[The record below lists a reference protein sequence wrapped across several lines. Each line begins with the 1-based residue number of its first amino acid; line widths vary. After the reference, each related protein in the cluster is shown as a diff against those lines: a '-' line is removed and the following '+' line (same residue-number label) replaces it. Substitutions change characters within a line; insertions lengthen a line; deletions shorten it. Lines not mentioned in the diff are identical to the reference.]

1 MKKILYN
8 SFLTKTKQKG
18 SSFMQTNYTQFR
30 PDLKGVKIIKSYFF
44 ENTYHINAKR
54 YDKRP
59 KCCNKKMN
67 IKDYRTVN
75 IKDTEYR
82 SKKVII
88 HVKKQRYI
96 CPCCKK
102 VVTSKL
108 DFVDFNHSISKNV
121 KEEVLNKI
129 KDIKSFKQVSKELKI
144 SISSVLRIF
153 DSIVITSKKLDT
165 SVLYM
170 DEFKGN
176 ADGEKYQLAIYDRNK
191 KLVTIL
197 KNRKSNTIR
206 EFFFTLDVKPRIVVT
221 DLFMQFRNIIRSSLG
236 DVEIVADKYHFVRQV
251 EWMIRDLRTRMYN
264 SDIKFKELK
273 KYWKLLATSPS
284 KLSDKQLDVLSRLK
298 KLDLRIENC
307 YGYKEHFY
315 RIMEIDKISEFRSE
329 FEAFIEKLE
338 SSEIKESLY
347 LGSTFRNWQ
356 KEIENSVKYGINNGF
371 VEGNNNKIKVIKRV
385 SYGIKK
391 FKTLEKLIQLRIS

>member
-1 MKKILYN
+1 M
-8 SFLTKTKQKG
+8 
-18 SSFMQTNYTQFR
+18 
-30 PDLKGVKIIKSYFF
+30 
-44 ENTYHINAKR
+44 E
-54 YDKRP
+54 
-59 KCCNKKMN
+59 
-67 IKDYRTVN
+67 
-75 IKDTEYR
+75 
-82 SKKVII
+82 
-88 HVKKQRYI
+88 
-96 CPCCKK
+96 
-102 VVTSKL
+102 
-108 DFVDFNHSISKNV
+108 
-121 KEEVLNKI
+121 EEVINKI
-129 KDIKSFKQVSKELKI
+129 KDVKSFKQVSKELKI

-153 DSIVITSKKLDT
+153 DSIVIPSKKLDT

-221 DLFMQFRNIIRSSLG
+221 DLFMQFRNVIRSSLG

-264 SDIKFKELK
+264 SDIKFRELK

-284 KLSDKQLDVLSRLK
+284 RLSGKQLDVLARLK
-298 KLDLRIENC
+298 KLDSRIENC

-315 RIMEIDKISEFRSE
+315 RIMEIDEIIEFKVE
-329 FEAFIEKLE
+329 FEGFIEKLE

>member
-1 MKKILYN
+1 
-8 SFLTKTKQKG
+8 
-18 SSFMQTNYTQFR
+18 MQTNYTQFR
-30 PDLKGVKIIKSYFF
+30 PDLKGVKVIKSYFF

-88 HVKKQRYI
+88 HVEKQRYV
-96 CPCCKK
+96 CSCCKK

-108 DFVDFNHSISKNV
+108 DFVAFNHILSKNV
-121 KEEVLNKI
+121 EEEVMNKI
-129 KDIKSFKQVSKELKI
+129 KDVKSFKQVSKELKI

-153 DSIVITSKKLDT
+153 DSIVIPSKKLDT
-165 SVLYM
+165 SILYM

-206 EFFFTLDVKPRIVVT
+206 EFFFTLDVKPKIVVT
-221 DLFMQFRNIIRSSLG
+221 DLFMQFRNVIRNSLG

-284 KLSDKQLDVLSRLK
+284 RLSDKQLDVLARLK
-298 KLDLRIENC
+298 KLDSSIESC
-307 YGYKEHFY
+307 YEYKEHFY
-315 RIMEIDKISEFRSE
+315 KIMEIDEIIEFKVE
-329 FEAFIEKLE
+329 FEGLIEKLE

-371 VEGNNNKIKVIKRV
+371 VEGNNNKIKVIKRI
-385 SYGIKK
+385 SYGVKK
-391 FKTLEKLIQLRIS
+391 

>member
-1 MKKILYN
+1 M
-8 SFLTKTKQKG
+8 
-18 SSFMQTNYTQFR
+18 
-30 PDLKGVKIIKSYFF
+30 
-44 ENTYHINAKR
+44 
-54 YDKRP
+54 
-59 KCCNKKMN
+59 
-67 IKDYRTVN
+67 
-75 IKDTEYR
+75 
-82 SKKVII
+82 
-88 HVKKQRYI
+88 
-96 CPCCKK
+96 
-102 VVTSKL
+102 
-108 DFVDFNHSISKNV
+108 
-121 KEEVLNKI
+121 NKI
-129 KDIKSFKQVSKELKI
+129 KDVKSFKQVSKELKI

-153 DSIVITSKKLDT
+153 DSIVIPSKKLDT

-206 EFFFTLDVKPRIVVT
+206 EFFFTLDVKPKIVVT
-221 DLFMQFRNIIRSSLG
+221 DLFMQFRNVIRSSLG

-284 KLSDKQLDVLSRLK
+284 RLSDKQLDVLARLK
-298 KLDLRIENC
+298 KLDSSIESC

-315 RIMEIDKISEFRSE
+315 RIMETDEIIEFRVE
-329 FEAFIEKLE
+329 FEGFIEKLE

>member
-1 MKKILYN
+1 
-8 SFLTKTKQKG
+8 
-18 SSFMQTNYTQFR
+18 MQTNYTQFR
-30 PDLKGVKIIKSYFF
+30 PDLKGVKIKKTEISK
-44 ENTYHINAKR
+44 NIYHIYAKR
-54 YDKRP
+54 IDKRP

-67 IKDYRTVN
+67 IKDYRIVH

-82 SKKVII
+82 SNQVII
-88 HVKKQRYI
+88 HVEKQRYV
-96 CPCCKK
+96 CSCCKK
-102 VVTSKL
+102 TVTSKL
-108 DFVDFNHSISKNV
+108 DFVDFNHSISTNV
-121 KEEVLNKI
+121 RKEVENKI
-129 KDIKSFKQVSKELKI
+129 KDIKSFTQVSKELKI

-153 DSIVITSKKLDT
+153 NSIVIPIKDLDT
-165 SVLYM
+165 NILYM

-176 ADGEKYQLAIYDRNK
+176 ADGEKYQLAIYDNNK
-191 KLVTIL
+191 TLVTVL

-206 EFFFTLDVKPRIVVT
+206 EFFFTLDVKPKIVVT
-221 DLFMQFRNIIRSSLG
+221 DLFMQFRNVIRSSLG

-284 KLSDKQLDVLSRLK
+284 RLSDKQLDVLARLK
-298 KLDLRIENC
+298 KLDSSIESC
-307 YGYKEHFY
+307 YRYKEHFY
-315 RIMEIDKISEFRSE
+315 RIMETDEIIEFRVE
-329 FEAFIEKLE
+329 FEGFIEKLE

>member
-1 MKKILYN
+1 M
-8 SFLTKTKQKG
+8 LT
-18 SSFMQTNYTQFR
+18 
-30 PDLKGVKIIKSYFF
+30 
-44 ENTYHINAKR
+44 
-54 YDKRP
+54 
-59 KCCNKKMN
+59 
-67 IKDYRTVN
+67 
-75 IKDTEYR
+75 
-82 SKKVII
+82 I
-88 HVKKQRYI
+88 H
-96 CPCCKK
+96 
-102 VVTSKL
+102 
-108 DFVDFNHSISKNV
+108 
-121 KEEVLNKI
+121 
-129 KDIKSFKQVSKELKI
+129 
-144 SISSVLRIF
+144 ISSVLRIF

-206 EFFFTLDVKPRIVVT
+206 EFFFTLDVKPKIVVT
-221 DLFMQFRNIIRSSLG
+221 DLFMQFRNVIRNSLG

-284 KLSDKQLDVLSRLK
+284 RLSDKQLDVLARLK
-298 KLDLRIENC
+298 KLDSSIESC
-307 YGYKEHFY
+307 YRYKEHFY
-315 RIMEIDKISEFRSE
+315 RIMETDEIIEFRVE
-329 FEAFIEKLE
+329 FEGFIEKLE

>member
-1 MKKILYN
+1 M
-8 SFLTKTKQKG
+8 
-18 SSFMQTNYTQFR
+18 
-30 PDLKGVKIIKSYFF
+30 
-44 ENTYHINAKR
+44 
-54 YDKRP
+54 
-59 KCCNKKMN
+59 
-67 IKDYRTVN
+67 
-75 IKDTEYR
+75 
-82 SKKVII
+82 
-88 HVKKQRYI
+88 
-96 CPCCKK
+96 
-102 VVTSKL
+102 
-108 DFVDFNHSISKNV
+108 
-121 KEEVLNKI
+121 NKI
-129 KDIKSFKQVSKELKI
+129 KDVKSFKQVSKELKI

-153 DSIVITSKKLDT
+153 DSIVIPSKKLDT

-206 EFFFTLDVKPRIVVT
+206 EFFFTLDVKPKIVVT
-221 DLFMQFRNIIRSSLG
+221 DLFMQFRNVIRSSLG

-264 SDIKFKELK
+264 SDIKFRELK

-284 KLSDKQLDVLSRLK
+284 RLSDKQLDVLARLK
-298 KLDLRIENC
+298 KLDSSIESC

-315 RIMEIDKISEFRSE
+315 RIMETDEIIEFRVE
-329 FEAFIEKLE
+329 FEGFIEKLE

>member
-1 MKKILYN
+1 M
-8 SFLTKTKQKG
+8 
-18 SSFMQTNYTQFR
+18 
-30 PDLKGVKIIKSYFF
+30 
-44 ENTYHINAKR
+44 E
-54 YDKRP
+54 
-59 KCCNKKMN
+59 
-67 IKDYRTVN
+67 
-75 IKDTEYR
+75 
-82 SKKVII
+82 
-88 HVKKQRYI
+88 
-96 CPCCKK
+96 
-102 VVTSKL
+102 
-108 DFVDFNHSISKNV
+108 
-121 KEEVLNKI
+121 EEVINKI
-129 KDIKSFKQVSKELKI
+129 KDVKSFKQVSKELKI

-153 DSIVITSKKLDT
+153 DSIVIPSKKLDT
-165 SVLYM
+165 SILYM

-206 EFFFTLDVKPRIVVT
+206 EFFFTLDVKPKIVVT
-221 DLFMQFRNIIRSSLG
+221 DLFMQFRNVIRSSLG

-284 KLSDKQLDVLSRLK
+284 RLSDKQLDVLARLK
-298 KLDLRIENC
+298 KLDSSIESC

-315 RIMEIDKISEFRSE
+315 RIMETDEIIEFRVE
-329 FEAFIEKLE
+329 FEGFIEKLE

>member
-1 MKKILYN
+1 M
-8 SFLTKTKQKG
+8 LT
-18 SSFMQTNYTQFR
+18 
-30 PDLKGVKIIKSYFF
+30 
-44 ENTYHINAKR
+44 
-54 YDKRP
+54 
-59 KCCNKKMN
+59 
-67 IKDYRTVN
+67 
-75 IKDTEYR
+75 
-82 SKKVII
+82 I
-88 HVKKQRYI
+88 H
-96 CPCCKK
+96 
-102 VVTSKL
+102 
-108 DFVDFNHSISKNV
+108 
-121 KEEVLNKI
+121 
-129 KDIKSFKQVSKELKI
+129 
-144 SISSVLRIF
+144 
-153 DSIVITSKKLDT
+153 
-165 SVLYM
+165 
-170 DEFKGN
+170 
-176 ADGEKYQLAIYDRNK
+176 
-191 KLVTIL
+191 
-197 KNRKSNTIR
+197 TIR

-221 DLFMQFRNIIRSSLG
+221 DLFMQFRNVIRSSLG

-315 RIMEIDKISEFRSE
+315 RIMEIDKISEFRIE
-329 FEAFIEKLE
+329 FEGFIKKLE

>member
-1 MKKILYN
+1 
-8 SFLTKTKQKG
+8 
-18 SSFMQTNYTQFR
+18 
-30 PDLKGVKIIKSYFF
+30 
-44 ENTYHINAKR
+44 
-54 YDKRP
+54 
-59 KCCNKKMN
+59 
-67 IKDYRTVN
+67 
-75 IKDTEYR
+75 
-82 SKKVII
+82 
-88 HVKKQRYI
+88 
-96 CPCCKK
+96 
-102 VVTSKL
+102 
-108 DFVDFNHSISKNV
+108 V

-284 KLSDKQLDVLSRLK
+284 KLSDKQLDVLARLK
-298 KLDLRIENC
+298 KLDSRIENC

>member
-1 MKKILYN
+1 MK
-8 SFLTKTKQKG
+8 
-18 SSFMQTNYTQFR
+18 
-30 PDLKGVKIIKSYFF
+30 
-44 ENTYHINAKR
+44 
-54 YDKRP
+54 
-59 KCCNKKMN
+59 
-67 IKDYRTVN
+67 
-75 IKDTEYR
+75 
-82 SKKVII
+82 
-88 HVKKQRYI
+88 
-96 CPCCKK
+96 
-102 VVTSKL
+102 
-108 DFVDFNHSISKNV
+108 
-121 KEEVLNKI
+121 
-129 KDIKSFKQVSKELKI
+129 
-144 SISSVLRIF
+144 
-153 DSIVITSKKLDT
+153 
-165 SVLYM
+165 
-170 DEFKGN
+170 
-176 ADGEKYQLAIYDRNK
+176 
-191 KLVTIL
+191 
-197 KNRKSNTIR
+197 
-206 EFFFTLDVKPRIVVT
+206 IVV
-221 DLFMQFRNIIRSSLG
+221 
-236 DVEIVADKYHFVRQV
+236 DKYHFVRQV

-315 RIMEIDKISEFRSE
+315 RIMEIDKISEFRIE
-329 FEAFIEKLE
+329 FEGFIKKLE

>member
-1 MKKILYN
+1 
-8 SFLTKTKQKG
+8 
-18 SSFMQTNYTQFR
+18 
-30 PDLKGVKIIKSYFF
+30 V
-44 ENTYHINAKR
+44 E
-54 YDKRP
+54 
-59 KCCNKKMN
+59 
-67 IKDYRTVN
+67 
-75 IKDTEYR
+75 
-82 SKKVII
+82 
-88 HVKKQRYI
+88 
-96 CPCCKK
+96 
-102 VVTSKL
+102 
-108 DFVDFNHSISKNV
+108 
-121 KEEVLNKI
+121 EEVINKI
-129 KDIKSFKQVSKELKI
+129 KDVKSFKQVSKELKI

-153 DSIVITSKKLDT
+153 DSIVIPSKKLDT
-165 SVLYM
+165 SILYM

-206 EFFFTLDVKPRIVVT
+206 EFFFTLDVKPKIVVT
-221 DLFMQFRNIIRSSLG
+221 DLFMQFRNVIRSSLG

-284 KLSDKQLDVLSRLK
+284 RLSDKQLDVLARLK
-298 KLDLRIENC
+298 KLDSSIESC
-307 YGYKEHFY
+307 YEYKEHFY
-315 RIMEIDKISEFRSE
+315 KIMETDEIIEFRVE
-329 FEAFIEKLE
+329 FEGFIEKLE